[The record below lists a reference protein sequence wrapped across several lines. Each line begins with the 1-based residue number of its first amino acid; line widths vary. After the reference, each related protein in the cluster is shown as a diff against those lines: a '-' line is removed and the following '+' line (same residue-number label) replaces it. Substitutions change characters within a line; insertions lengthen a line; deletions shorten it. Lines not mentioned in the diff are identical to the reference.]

1 MRTTGPPM
9 WKHCVESA
17 VALFLFN
24 FKKGRLK
31 YNMHREMCTD
41 YKCTVW
47 WITLTQY
54 DLAAVS
60 FDRATSLVTENK

>member
-9 WKHCVESA
+9 WKQCVESS
-17 VALFLFN
+17 VALFFFN
-24 FKKGRLK
+24 FKKGVLK

-47 WITLTQY
+47 WITLT
-54 DLAAVS
+54 
-60 FDRATSLVTENK
+60 